1 MALHAVENVGDA
13 FTVTREFLTP
23 IDLRRW
29 LKLAVVAFFIG
40 GGMGL
45 PSAQFNTSG
54 SPQQVPAEEIPLS
67 LPAETATVVAAVVA
81 VAVALGI
88 LFTVVGAIME
98 FVFIES
104 LRSGT
109 VSIRRYWSERWRQG
123 LRLFGFRIA
132 IGLPLLVIGLGW
144 MALFFLPLV
153 RGAPDPIAPFGVFFL
168 GLPVLF
174 ALGLL
179 YALVSSFTTVFVVPI
194 MIKNDSGVLAGWRPL
209 WASIKAEPKQY
220 LAYAVL
226 GFVLNVAAGLLA
238 SVAVGIGALVLLVP
252 LGLLAALVYA
262 TLSLSSTAGL
272 AALAALV
279 LIFVLAMIVL
289 WALLQVPV
297 VAYLRFYALLL
308 LGDIDDSFDLI
319 SDRRAAL
326 DTSSGAQN

>member
-29 LKLAVVAFFIG
+29 LKLALVAFFIG
-40 GGMGL
+40 GGMSL
-45 PSAQFNTSG
+45 PSAQFNASG

-104 LRSGT
+104 LRAGT

-153 RGAPDPIAPFGVFFL
+153 RGVSDPIAPFGVFFL

-262 TLSLSSTAGL
+262 TLSLSSTVGLVVL
-272 AALAALV
+272 AALGLV
-279 LIFVLAMIVL
+279 FVFAMIVF

-297 VAYLRFYALLL
+297 VAYLRFYALLV
-308 LGDIDDSFDLI
+308 LGDIDGSLDLI